1 MSKEFLMATDRKRP
15 EDFLELVERAKR
27 GRLKVYIGSA
37 AGVGKTY
44 QMLEEAHAL
53 KNRGVDVVLGFIEPH
68 DRRDTTALIEGLEVV
83 PRKRVE
89 YKGVVVEEMDLDAV
103 LARHPQ
109 VAVVDELA
117 HTNAPFCRNKK
128 RYQDVLDLLDAGINV
143 ICAFNVQHLESLNDM
158 VKQATS
164 VVVRETVPDSILK
177 RADQVVDIDLAV
189 EDLIDRLRA
198 GKIYAPDKV
207 SWALENFFQPEKLAV
222 LREIALREVAESVD
236 RSVSSNSPKA
246 ATEDAARRAA
256 ASERVMVCLPSRPPP
271 HGAMLLRQGS
281 RLAGRLNTDWFVV
294 HVETKEETGHRIDAA
309 LQRYLMEDEQRAR
322 DLGAEVVRLRSEK
335 PVEALLDFAR
345 AHGVRHIV
353 VGRSHKPWWRRL
365 LGQSPVFKLV
375 TEAAGFD
382 LHIVSLEDRETKE

>member
-1 MSKEFLMATDRKRP
+1 MDTDRKRP

-37 AGVGKTY
+37 AGVGKTF

-53 KNRGVDVVLGFIEPH
+53 KKRGVDVVLAFIETH
-68 DRRDTTALIEGLEVV
+68 DRLDTAALIEGLEVI
-83 PRKRVE
+83 PRQRVE
-89 YKGVVVEEMDLDAV
+89 YKGVAIEEMDLEAV
-103 LARHPQ
+103 LRRRPQ
-109 VAVVDELA
+109 VAIVDELA

-128 RYQDVLDLLDAGINV
+128 RHQDVVELLDAGVNV
-143 ICAFNVQHLESLNDM
+143 ICAFNVQHLESLNEI
-158 VKQATS
+158 VKQATG

-236 RSVSSNSPKA
+236 RAVSSKT
-246 ATEDAARRAA
+246 ATDDTARRAA
-256 ASERVMVCLPSRPPP
+256 ASERVMVCLPARPPP
-271 HGAMLLRQGS
+271 HGPMLLRQGS

-294 HVETKEETGHRIDAA
+294 HVETKREADQRIDAS
-309 LQRYLMEDEQRAR
+309 LQRHLMDDEQKAR

-335 PVEALLDFAR
+335 PVDALLEFAR

-353 VGRSHKPWWRRL
+353 VGRSQQPWWRHL
-365 LGQSPVFKLV
+365 LSQSHVFKLV
-375 TEAAGFD
+375 TEAVGFD
-382 LHIVSLEDRETKE
+382 IHIVSLEDRESKQ

>member
-1 MSKEFLMATDRKRP
+1 MRTAHLLMEAPRKRP

-53 KNRGVDVVLGFIEPH
+53 KKRGVDVVLAFVEPH
-68 DRRDTTALIEGLEVV
+68 DRLDTAALIEGLEVI
-83 PRKRVE
+83 PRAHVE
-89 YKGVVVEEMDLDAV
+89 YRGVVVEEMDLDAV
-103 LARHPQ
+103 LKRRPQ

-128 RYQDVLDLLDAGINV
+128 RYQDVLELLEAGINV
-143 ICAFNVQHLESLNDM
+143 ICAFNVQHLESLNEM
-158 VKQATS
+158 VKHVTG
-164 VVVRETVPDSILK
+164 VHVRVTVPDSILK

-207 SWALENFFQPEKLAV
+207 SWALENFFQPEKLTV

-236 RSVSSNSPKA
+236 RTV
-246 ATEDAARRAA
+246 AARTGNDHAGRWAA
-256 ASERVMVCLPSRPPP
+256 ASERVMVCLPARPPP
-271 HGAMLLRQGS
+271 YGVLLLRQGS
-281 RLAGRLNTDWFVV
+281 RLAGGLNTDWFVV
-294 HVETKEETGHRIDAA
+294 HVERKSEAGHRIDAS
-309 LQRYLMEDEQRAR
+309 LQRYLLDDEQRAR

-335 PVEALLDFAR
+335 PVEALLDFAHG
-345 AHGVRHIV
+345 HGVRHIV

-365 LGQSPVFKLV
+365 LGQTPVFKLV

-382 LHIVSLEDRETKE
+382 LHIVSLEDHETKG

>member
-1 MSKEFLMATDRKRP
+1 MAKNQKRP

-27 GRLKVYIGSA
+27 GRLKIYIGAA
-37 AGVGKTY
+37 AGVGKTF
-44 QMLEEAHAL
+44 QMLEEAHLL
-53 KNRGVDVVLGFIEPH
+53 KKRGVDVVLAFIEPH
-68 DRRDTTALIEGLEVV
+68 ERLDTAALIEGLEVV
-83 PRKRVE
+83 PRQRID
-89 YKGVVVEEMDLDAV
+89 YRGVVVEEMDLDAV
-103 LARHPQ
+103 LKRHPQ
-109 VAVVDELA
+109 VAIVDELA
-117 HTNAPFCRNKK
+117 HTNAPFCKNKK
-128 RYQDVLDLLDAGINV
+128 RYQDVVELLEAGINV
-143 ICAFNVQHLESLNDM
+143 ICAFNVQHLESLNEM

-164 VVVRETVPDSILK
+164 VIVRETVPDSILK

-207 SWALENFFQPEKLAV
+207 DWAMENFFQPEKLAV

-236 RSVSSNSPKA
+236 RTVSAKA
-246 ATEDAARRAA
+246 DSEDTARRAA
-256 ASERVMVCLPSRPPP
+256 ASERVMVCLPTRPPP
-271 HGAMLLRQGS
+271 YGAMLLRQGS

-294 HVETKEETGHRIDAA
+294 HIETKSEAGYRMDAT
-309 LQRYLMEDEQRAR
+309 LQRYLLDDEQRAR

-335 PVEALLDFAR
+335 AVDALIEFAR
-345 AHGVRHIV
+345 DHGVRHIV

-382 LHIVSLEDRETKE
+382 LHIVSLEDREAKE

>member
-1 MSKEFLMATDRKRP
+1 MTPTDRKRP

-27 GRLKVYIGSA
+27 GRLRVYIGSA

-53 KNRGVDVVLGFIEPH
+53 QKRGVDVVLAFIEPH
-68 DRRDTTALIEGLEVV
+68 DRLDTTALIEGLEVV
-83 PRKRVE
+83 PRMRVD
-89 YKGVVVEEMDLDAV
+89 YRGVAVEEMDLDAV
-103 LARHPQ
+103 LKRRPQ
-109 VAVVDELA
+109 VAIVDELA

-128 RYQDVLDLLDAGINV
+128 RYQDVLELLEAGINV

-158 VKQATS
+158 VKQATA
-164 VVVRETVPDSILK
+164 VNVRETVPDSMLK

-207 SWALENFFQPEKLAV
+207 NWALENFFQPEKLTV

-236 RSVSSNSPKA
+236 SAVSARGDGNDS
-246 ATEDAARRAA
+246 ARRAA
-256 ASERVMVCLPSRPPP
+256 ASERVMVCLPTRPPP

-294 HVETKEETGHRIDAA
+294 HVQTKQEAHHRIDSL
-309 LQRYLMEDEQRAR
+309 LQRHLLEDEQRAR
-322 DLGAEVVRLRSEK
+322 DLGAEVVRLRADDS
-335 PVEALLDFAR
+335 V
-345 AHGVRHIV
+345 
-353 VGRSHKPWWRRL
+353 
-365 LGQSPVFKLV
+365 
-375 TEAAGFD
+375 
-382 LHIVSLEDRETKE
+382 

>member
-1 MSKEFLMATDRKRP
+1 MVTDRKRP

-53 KNRGVDVVLGFIEPH
+53 KKRGVDVVLGFIETH
-68 DRRDTTALIEGLEVV
+68 DRLDTAALIEGLEVV
-83 PRKRVE
+83 PRKRIE

-109 VAVVDELA
+109 VAIVDELA

-382 LHIVSLEDRETKE
+382 LHIVSLEDRESKE

>member
-1 MSKEFLMATDRKRP
+1 MTVEQRKRP

-44 QMLEEAHAL
+44 QMLEEAQAL
-53 KNRGVDVVLGFIEPH
+53 KKRAVDVVLGFIEPH
-68 DRRDTTALIEGLEVV
+68 DRPDTAALIDGLEVI
-83 PRKRVE
+83 PRSRVE
-89 YKGVVVEEMDLDAV
+89 YRGVAVEEMDLDAV
-103 LARHPQ
+103 LKRRPQ

-128 RYQDVLDLLDAGINV
+128 RYQDVLELLDAGINV
-143 ICAFNVQHLESLNDM
+143 ICAFNVQHLESLNEI
-158 VKQATS
+158 VKQATG
-164 VVVRETVPDSILK
+164 VIVRETIPDSLLK

-207 SWALENFFQPEKLAV
+207 GWALENFFQPEQLAV

-236 RSVSSNSPKA
+236 RTVSAKA
-246 ATEDAARRAA
+246 ADGDAERRAA
-256 ASERVMVCLPSRPPP
+256 ASERVMVCLPTRPPP
-271 HGAMLLRQGS
+271 HGAKLLRQGS

-294 HVETKEETGHRIDAA
+294 HVETKSEADHRIDAT
-309 LQRYLMEDEQRAR
+309 LQRYLHEDEQRAR

-335 PVEALLDFAR
+335 PVDSLLDFGR

-353 VGRSHKPWWRRL
+353 VGRSHKPWWRRM

-375 TEAAGFD
+375 TEASGFD
-382 LHIVSLEDRETKE
+382 LHIVSLEDREVKE

>member
-1 MSKEFLMATDRKRP
+1 MAKDRKRP

-53 KNRGVDVVLGFIEPH
+53 RKRGVDVVLAFIETH
-68 DRRDTTALIEGLEVV
+68 DRLDTAALIEGLEVI

-89 YKGVVVEEMDLDAV
+89 YKGVAVEEMDLDAV
-103 LARHPQ
+103 LKRRPQ
-109 VAVVDELA
+109 VAIVDELA
-117 HTNAPFCRNKK
+117 HTNAPFCRNRK
-128 RYQDVLDLLDAGINV
+128 RYQDVLELLDAGINV

-158 VKQATS
+158 VKQATG
-164 VVVRETVPDSILK
+164 VQVRELVPDSILK

-207 SWALENFFQPEKLAV
+207 SWALENFFQAEKLAV

-236 RSVSSNSPKA
+236 RTAFGKPA
-246 ATEDAARRAA
+246 ADDTARRAA

-271 HGAMLLRQGS
+271 NGVKLLRQGS
-281 RLAGRLNTDWFVV
+281 RLAGRLSTDWFVV
-294 HVETKEETGHRIDAA
+294 HIQTKREAPERIDAA
-309 LQRYLMEDEQRAR
+309 TQRYLLDDEQRAR
-322 DLGAEVVRLRSEK
+322 DLGAEVFRLRAEK
-335 PVEALLDFAR
+335 IVPALLDFAHS
-345 AHGVRHIV
+345 HGVRHIV
-353 VGRSHKPWWRRL
+353 IGHSQQSWWRRL
-365 LGQSPVFKLV
+365 LGQTPVHRLV
-375 TEAAGFD
+375 RDAAGFD
-382 LHIVSLEDRETKE
+382 LHIISLEDREARE